1 MGRDC
6 KNDPRLPQIP
16 PGFCCMVSECP
27 HGFHEVSK
35 HSILRLHS
43 DRGSKSQISF
53 LCLLREFYREKRD
66 RQTFISLSGRRCQA
80 KGSGGRDQES
90 LVLSPS
96 MFSVLIHP
104 GWGLPSRGSG
114 SRMTGS
120 CPDQLR
126 AGRGQQGYRSSL
138 GTLSLS
144 TLIPLQK
151 QRLPS
156 A

>member
-1 MGRDC
+1 MASL
-6 KNDPRLPQIP
+6 NSPRILLY
-16 PGFCCMVSECP
+16 GECP

-35 HSILRLHS
+35 HSILHSHS

-53 LCLLREFYREKRD
+53 LCLLSGFYKEREKRD

-90 LVLSPS
+90 WVLSPS
-96 MFSVLIHP
+96 MFLVLIHP

-126 AGRGQQGYRSSL
+126 AGSGQQGYRSNL

-144 TLIPLQK
+144 TLISLQK